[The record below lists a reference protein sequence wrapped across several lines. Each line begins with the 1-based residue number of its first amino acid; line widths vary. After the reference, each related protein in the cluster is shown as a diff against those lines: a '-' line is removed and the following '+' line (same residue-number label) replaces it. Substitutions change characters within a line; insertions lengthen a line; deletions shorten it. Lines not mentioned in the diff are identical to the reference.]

1 MDGLAGDG
9 PVLAPIRQGVHRFF
23 ELVAEAMAAA
33 ATTSPG
39 GGGGDGQQQQQQHAI
54 AIEVIGEGGGLWVL
68 RSAAGVHSMA
78 KLDNAPGAP
87 LPEEAFSCR
96 VQTSLE
102 TMAEI
107 ASGATS
113 RRRGCHFADTPS
125 PSLLKY
131 LLKGQGAAAE

>member
-1 MDGLAGDG
+1 MTFDELRDIWCHLMKTDGW
-9 PVLAPIRQGVHRFF
+9 RTR
-23 ELVAEAMAAA
+23 ECRR
-33 ATTSPG
+33 
-39 GGGGDGQQQQQQHAI
+39 
-54 AIEVIGEGGGLWVL
+54 GGGLWVL